1 MKVDPGGLAS
11 AAQRITAA
19 LAQLPTGHEV
29 HPPLAADP
37 ASQGGAARLT
47 TGATTLAAL
56 IGEQAAGLATTAEVL
71 GGIATGFDGI
81 EGANFA
87 NLSNLGGSAV
97 SAPFSGFAPP
107 AVQSPDVRPPLP
119 APPAVMGEAISRATH
134 AGDPG
139 AGESFIS
146 GWRRVADAVDDAAHV
161 VAQVVDNLPETWN
174 SEVATPV
181 VRTHLLNYHSALTGS
196 GTRARGLASQADQHA
211 GDVIQARHD
220 IPPPREFDDLNQQI
234 RQTWEAN
241 RASGGK
247 YGPALATLYGRKADL
262 NARAV
267 QGLGTLYAKTDTTTA
282 AHLEDENALAMSDP
296 GAGAEGADPTSPGDP
311 AGGDQTDAAQGLDP
325 AAANPG
331 SAGELAGLLPQLIPT
346 VLGAAGGLVG
356 GVMSTLTTAP
366 EALAQAASQAAG
378 AAVQGVSGAIGPDND
393 SPDVGESDPGLSG
406 DPSGLPGGEGET
418 TPAAGGPTS
427 PTPPVV
433 PSTGPTPTPPT
444 IPAGGLP
451 QPVEA
456 APGSGP
462 ATMPIGM
469 PLGGMMPPGGGP
481 GAGRQKG
488 QRPHDVV
495 VPRTPH
501 TESVTGKVSE
511 DRIAVSSTAPRSDNP
526 PNDDSLPP
534 AKGPQPLI
542 RRITMAPSKDDDES

>member
-1 MKVDPGGLAS
+1 MKVDPSGLAS

-19 LAQLPTGHEV
+19 LAQLPTGDGV

-56 IGEQAAGLATTAEVL
+56 IGEQAAGLAATAEVL
-71 GGIATGFDGI
+71 GGIAGGFDGI

-97 SAPFSGFAPP
+97 SVPFAGFAPP
-107 AVQSPDVRPPLP
+107 AVQGPDVRPPLP
-119 APPAVMGEAISRATH
+119 PPVAVMGEAISRATH

-139 AGESFIS
+139 AGESFIG
-146 GWRRVADAVDDAAHV
+146 GWRRVADAVDDAAAV
-161 VAQVVDNLPETWN
+161 VAQVVDNLPETWD
-174 SEVATPV
+174 SQLATPV

-211 GDVIQARHD
+211 GDVIQARQD
-220 IPPPREFDDLNQQI
+220 ISPPREFDDLNQQI

-267 QGLGTLYAKTDTTTA
+267 QGFGTLYAKTDTTTA

-356 GVMSTLTTAP
+356 GVMSTLTKAP

-393 SPDVGESDPGLSG
+393 SPDVGESDPDLSG

-462 ATMPIGM
+462 GTMPIGM